1 MACYLYDATMAYRR
15 RVLDDELDMLLGAL
29 PAIAIDGPKAVGKT
43 STAEIRARSV
53 IQLDSRPVR
62 EAVAADP
69 ESILIRPRPVL
80 IDEWQ
85 KVPETWDVIR
95 RAVDRDRTP
104 GQFLLT
110 GSATPQR
117 DATAHSGAG
126 RITRLRMRPLA
137 FSERGIATPTV
148 SLERLLTGA
157 AGTVEGHTDVRLADY
172 IAEIMAS
179 GFPGLRG
186 LPDRLLRGELD
197 SYVHNAV
204 DRDIPE
210 QGLTVRKPA
219 VLLDWL
225 RAYAAATAGTASYTE
240 ILDAATPG
248 ISDKPARSTTI
259 TYRDALQQLWLLDPL
274 PAWAPTG
281 QEFARLGQTPTH
293 HLADPALA
301 ARLLG
306 LTHHA
311 LLDGAGTP
319 LGPQHG
325 TMLGRLFESLATLS
339 VRVLAQRSE
348 ATLAHLRTRNG
359 DHEIDLMLTN
369 PEGKAL
375 AAEIKL
381 SGTVSDHDLRHLKW
395 LTSKYTD
402 HVIDRVVITTGPVA
416 HRRPDGIAIV
426 PLALLGP

>member
-1 MACYLYDATMAYRR
+1 MVYQRR
-15 RVLDDELDMLLGAL
+15 ALDDELDLLLGAL
-29 PAIAIDGPKAVGKT
+29 PAVAIDGAKAVGKT
-43 STAEIRARSV
+43 STFERRAKSV
-53 IQLDSRPVR
+53 IALDSRQVR
-62 EAVAADP
+62 EAAAADP
-69 ESILIRPRPVL
+69 ESILIRRRPVL

-85 KVPETWDVIR
+85 KVPETWDVVR

-110 GSATPQR
+110 GSATPRR

-137 FSERGIATPTV
+137 FSERGITTPTV
-148 SLERLLTGA
+148 SLERLLAGT
-157 AGTVEGHTDVRLADY
+157 AGTVEGHTNLRLTDY

-186 LPDRLLRGELD
+186 LPNRLLRGELD
-197 SYVHNAV
+197 SYLRNAV
-204 DRDIPE
+204 DRDIPD
-210 QGLTVRKPA
+210 QGLAVRKPA

-240 ILDAATPG
+240 ILDAATAG
-248 ISDKPARSTTI
+248 VSDKPARSTTVA
-259 TYRDALQQLWLLDPL
+259 YRDALQQLWLLDPL
-274 PAWAPTG
+274 PAWAPIG
-281 QEFARLGQTPTH
+281 QEFVRLGQTPTH

-306 LTHHA
+306 LTHQA

-325 TMLGRLFESLATLS
+325 TVLGRLFESLVTLS
-339 VRVLAQRSE
+339 VRVLAQRAE
-348 ATLAHLRTRNG
+348 ATVTHLRTRNG

-369 PEGKAL
+369 PEGKVL
-375 AAEIKL
+375 AAEVKL
-381 SGTVSDHDLRHLKW
+381 SGTVSDHDLRQLKW
-395 LTSKYTD
+395 LTSNYTE
-402 HVIDRVVITTGPVA
+402 HVIDRIAITTGPFA
-416 HRRPDGIAIV
+416 YRRPDGIAIV
-426 PLALLGP
+426 PLSLLGP